1 VVILFRFLG
10 PLRSLHAME
19 MPMVRRYLAIA
30 VLFAVPVQ
38 SYAQESLPPSPPFR
52 MRQMPPRD
60 RREPEPKGSAEIRGR
75 VVAAETANPLRRVQI
90 RLMAPELR
98 MPRLA
103 TTDAQGRFVFR
114 ELPAGRYTVNAS
126 KPGYVSLQ
134 YGQRRP
140 FEQGRPIEL
149 VEKQIVDKV
158 DFSLPRG
165 GVLTGRIV
173 DEFGDPVSDVAV
185 SAMQLRYMGGRRRPV
200 NAGRQSM
207 TDDLGQFRIWGLP
220 PGEYIVSA
228 TQRSFNVVEAQ
239 MLSGATNEA
248 TGYAPTYYP
257 GTANVAEA
265 HRVSV
270 TLGGEASV
278 AEFALLPVRTARVS
292 GTVVDAEGAPYR
304 EGFVSLMQS
313 QPAVGGEGMMF
324 FGGMGG
330 GGRVGTDGSF
340 TLSNVTPGEYVLQAR
355 VRRSK
360 PGEAPGP
367 EFAMP
372 GQGELAM
379 MTINVTGDDLA
390 GLVLVATKGAR
401 MTGRVTF
408 EGAAPAASS
417 TENLRIFAQA
427 TGGEPMMMGGMP
439 ARVGLDGKFELTGL
453 HGRRLLRAMGASGWY
468 LKSVSVDGRD
478 MVDTPIEFKGSEEI
492 TNVEIVL
499 TSTAVQIGGT
509 VTGSDGKPA
518 KDYSVVVYPEDK
530 ALWTPDSRYFSQARP
545 DQDGRFKVVGLPGET
560 YLVAALEYVDSHEW
574 RDPEFLEGLRAAATR
589 VTAAEGETKDVILK
603 LVPTPF

>member
-1 VVILFRFLG
+1 MR
-10 PLRSLHAME
+10 M
-19 MPMVRRYLAIA
+19 
-30 VLFAVPVQ
+30 VLFCLIAALLLTDV
-38 SYAQESLPPSPPFR
+38 SESNAQETFPPGPPGR

-60 RREPEPKGSAEIRGR
+60 RREPEAKGSAEIRGR

-90 RLMAPELR
+90 RLMASELR

-103 TTDAQGRFVFR
+103 TTDAEGRYVFR

-149 VEKQIVDKV
+149 VDKQVVDKV

-185 SAMQLRYMGGRRRPV
+185 GAMQLRYMGGRRRPV

-228 TQRSFNVVEAQ
+228 TLRSFNIVEAQ

-248 TGYAPTYYP
+248 SGYAATYYP
-257 GTANVAEA
+257 GTGNVAEA

-278 AEFALLPVRTARVS
+278 AEFALLPVRTAKIT
-292 GTVVDAEGAPYR
+292 GTVVDAEGKAFR
-304 EGFVSLMQS
+304 EGFVSLMQNH
-313 QPAVGGEGMMF
+313 PVGGGEGMMF

-330 GGRVGTDGSF
+330 GGRIGPDGSF
-340 TLSNVTPGEYVLQAR
+340 TLSNVTPGEYALQAR

-367 EFAMP
+367 EFTMP
-372 GQGELAM
+372 GQGEMAM
-379 MTINVTGDDLA
+379 MTVNVAGEDLV

-408 EGAAPAASS
+408 EGAAPTASS
-417 TENLRIFAQA
+417 TETLRIFAQA
-427 TGGEPMMMGGMP
+427 TGGEPMMMMGGMP
-439 ARVGLDGKFELTGL
+439 ARIGLDGKFELTGL
-453 HGRRLLRAMGASGWY
+453 HGRRLLRAMGASGWH

-518 KDYSVVVYPEDK
+518 KDYSVVVFPEDK
-530 ALWTPDSRYFSQARP
+530 ALWTPESRYFSQARP

-589 VTAAEGETKDVILK
+589 VTAADGETKDVPLK
-603 LVPTPF
+603 LVQPPF